1 MAEFQVVKTT
11 AGFNRWFRK
20 LKDPQAKARIAV
32 RIRRLQTGLFGDMR
46 EMGGQVFE
54 LRIDYGP
61 GYRVYGTRTEGVMVL
76 LLCGGDKERK
86 RTTFAVRKTQPV
98 GCTRRRGDMKTSEF
112 RVEDYLDSDEMIAAY
127 LTAALEEDD
136 PEFFRMALG
145 DVARARGMAGVA
157 QAAGV
162 GRESLYKSLSAE
174 GTRGSERCRTYW
186 ALWDSRWS

>member
-76 LLCGGDKERK
+76 LLCGGDKR
-86 RTTFAVRKTQPV
+86 TQPV

-174 GTRGSERCRTYW
+174 GNPRFRTVQDVLG
-186 ALWDSRWS
+186 ALGFTLVVKPAS